1 MPLCFSRKDSPYISN
16 APCLLE
22 PSIDRIWPKKKY
34 SFKCLTFSS
43 FLSNIWHIWSL
54 WMIISTIFLGIWG
67 YSEISIYG
75 NIFCLQNTS
84 AEGLKLF
91 LCLVR
96 GCPFIKI
103 WFNGSIRTSFTESYL
118 DGLSHVWGSPTKIDK
133 NSWSDW
139 AMWETLFDFVGFCK
153 ASYIC
158 VWLGLNKT
166 SQWE

>member
-1 MPLCFSRKDSPYISN
+1 MT
-16 APCLLE
+16 
-22 PSIDRIWPKKKY
+22 KKKY

-43 FLSNIWHIWSL
+43 FLSNIWHIYSL

-67 YSEISIYG
+67 YSEIFIYG

-139 AMWETLFDFVGFCK
+139 AMWWKDSPWHLKVDGYKLKIRVTIKEESVPFFV
-153 ASYIC
+153 
-158 VWLGLNKT
+158 V
-166 SQWE
+166 